1 MTSWN
6 AFYDETERRG
16 PSLLLA
22 RAINLA
28 GNLSVARQAVDLG
41 CGAGKEA
48 QQLMQSGWDVLA
60 VDNEPEAITRTIAN
74 CSGGQA
80 GMLTTCL
87 SDFECLPALPRS
99 NLIHAGLA
107 LPFCRPKS
115 FKQLWDQVLHALE
128 PGGVFVG
135 HFFGPQHGWSTFA
148 HLTFHSEL
156 DIRRMCEGLEVNLLR
171 ETQIMT
177 QTPSGPLNWHRFD
190 LIVQKPH

>member
-1 MTSWN
+1 MTSWD
-6 AFYDETERRG
+6 AFYDEAERRG

-22 RAINLA
+22 RAMNLA
-28 GNLSVARQAVDLG
+28 GNKAAVRQAVDLG
-41 CGAGKEA
+41 CGAGMEA
-48 QQLMQSGWDVLA
+48 QQLMLSGWDVLA

-74 CSGGQA
+74 CSGPYLGT
-80 GMLTTCL
+80 LTTCL
-87 SDFECLPALPRS
+87 SDFECLLALPRS

-135 HFFGPQHGWSTFA
+135 HFFGTQHGWSKLP
-148 HLTFHSEL
+148 HLTFHSEQ
-156 DIRRMCEGLEVNLLR
+156 DIRRMCKGLEVTHLR

-177 QTPSGPLNWHRFD
+177 QTPNGPLNWHRLN
-190 LIVQKPH
+190 LIVQKPY